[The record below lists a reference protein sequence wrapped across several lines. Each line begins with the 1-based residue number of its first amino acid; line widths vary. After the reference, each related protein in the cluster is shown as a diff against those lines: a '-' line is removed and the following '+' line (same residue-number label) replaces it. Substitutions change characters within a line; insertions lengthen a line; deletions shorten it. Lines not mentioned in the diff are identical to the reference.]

1 MFNSNKNNV
10 FKKYQKKAVIERTV
24 SINDL
29 KLKEFDG
36 IPLGEPEIRALKN
49 FDTYRIQN
57 LNQKKDERDFSS
69 RYRHL
74 QAMAHLFPYEEFLKP
89 DYNR

>member
-1 MFNSNKNNV
+1 MFNSNQKNI
-10 FKKYQKKAVIERTV
+10 FKKYQRKTVIEKTV

-36 IPLGEPEIRALKN
+36 FPLVEPEIKALRN
-49 FDTYRIQN
+49 FDTYRIHS
-57 LNQKKDERDFSS
+57 LTQKKDERDFSN

-89 DYNR
+89 DYNK